1 MSSPTH
7 DLYLDEKM
15 KTVARVKPEVRVLI
29 YALRSEF
36 FKLGKPKSRI
46 RLHRKAQ
53 NQKNV

>member
-1 MSSPTH
+1 MECVLTPE
-7 DLYLDEKM
+7 YLDEKM
-15 KTVARVKPEVRVLI
+15 KTVASSQTGGVLI

-36 FKLGKPKSRI
+36 FRLGKPKSRI